1 MTEPTIEFRKL
12 ADLKR
17 NPHQDEFFGPDDEN
31 SILEL
36 AADIEQRGL
45 QMSPIVLPNNTIVSG
60 HLRWLALQR
69 LGYEE
74 VEVVVR
80 YDLEEDPDGAFSE
93 FLLENTTRRQNSKLV
108 TTKCYLKM
116 HKIEAR
122 RQSPRSAQTKVP
134 RRNYL
139 KRLSQ
144 LLGCTERNAD
154 RYMKLASATSEL
166 QQAFERG
173 KVKLELAATIA
184 GASPELQRSIVGEVN
199 AGASPKELVKRHFS
213 RGSSA
218 EGFGTSTKSLQNLIG
233 ALRAALL
240 VPSLCKQAL
249 PDSAADESYTVLFK
263 TASKLL
269 TQLERWNKAAAKRC
283 PRDEGLLQLIQG
295 RATRMSEEV
304 L

>member
-1 MTEPTIEFRKL
+1 MTEQTIEMRKL

-17 NPHQDEFFGPDDEN
+17 NPHQDEFFGPDDEGA
-31 SILEL
+31 ILEL
-36 AADIEQRGL
+36 AADIEQRGV
-45 QMSPIVLPNNTIVSG
+45 QTLPMILPDNTILSG
-60 HLRWLALQR
+60 HQRVEACLR
-69 LGYEE
+69 LGHEE
-74 VEVVVR
+74 IDVVVR
-80 YDLEEDPDGAFSE
+80 HDLADDPDAALSE
-93 FLLENTTRRQNSKLV
+93 FLLENTVRRQNSKLV
-108 TTKCYLKM
+108 TTRAYLKLNKM
-116 HKIEAR
+116 ESR
-122 RQSPRSAQTKVP
+122 RRSPHGAQSKVP
-134 RRNYL
+134 RRNFL

-144 LLGCTERNAD
+144 LLGGTERNAD

-166 QQAFERG
+166 QQAFECG

-184 GASPELQRSIVGEVN
+184 GAPFELQRAIVGEIN
-199 AGASPKELVKRHFS
+199 AGASPQELVKRHFS

-218 EGFGTSTKSLQNLIG
+218 DGLGTSTKSLQNLIG

-283 PRDEGLLQLIQG
+283 PRDEGLFQLIQT
-295 RATRMSEEV
+295 RATRDSEEA